1 MNNNYQLTSSS
12 ETYSNFIIFNLNE
25 KEYAINLQNVIEVIN
40 IPKIEIP
47 EQLPKGIIGIFNY
60 NGIMIKI
67 LDLSP
72 LLGFETTEF
81 SITNQ
86 LIITSFDNQCVAL
99 RVDSIDNIAQ
109 FENSNIQEVPFNSD
123 TSILGNIYKDGKS
136 IINII
141 DISKVNKII
150 AQNSSQLGTVDY
162 KKLFPTDEKS
172 LQILELRAEQSLRHQ
187 DMFTFPLNIN
197 TNNQYIL
204 FTLDNQNYFLDL
216 KHVKE
221 FTSIKRLNITTLPYT
236 KDYIKGI
243 INLKGDFL
251 IVIDLK
257 RFLNNETS
265 QLAEGSKLIVVSGKN
280 FNVALLVDDIKN
292 IKNLTNNQIR
302 NPEYTGSSEYISNEF
317 VEDGQLYNI
326 LNFDKFIN
334 DDKLYINI

>member
-81 SITNQ
+81 SITHQ

-280 FNVALLVDDIKN
+280 FNIALLVDDIKN

>member
-280 FNVALLVDDIKN
+280 FNIALLVDDIKN

>member
-1 MNNNYQLTSSS
+1 MNNNYQLASLS
-12 ETYSNFIIFNLNE
+12 EDYSNFIIFNLNK
-25 KEYAINLQNVIEVIN
+25 KEYAINLKNVIEVIN

-72 LLGFETTEF
+72 LLGFKTSEF

-86 LIITSFDNQCVAL
+86 LIITSSDNQCVAF

-109 FENSNIQEVPFNSD
+109 FENSNIQEVPFVSD
-123 TSILGNIYKDGKS
+123 TSILGNIYKDGKN

-150 AQNSSQLGTVDY
+150 AQNKSQIGTVDY

-172 LQILELRAEQSLRHQ
+172 LQILELRAEQSLKHQ

-204 FTLDNQNYFLDL
+204 FTLDKQNYFLDL

-265 QLAEGSKLIVVSGKN
+265 VPVEGSNLIVVSGKN

-292 IKNLTNNQIR
+292 IRNLTNNQIR
-302 NPEYTGSSEYISNEF
+302 NPEYTGNSEYISNEF
-317 VEDGQLYNI
+317 IEDGQLYNI

>member
-99 RVDSIDNIAQ
+99 RVESIDNIAQ

>member
-109 FENSNIQEVPFNSD
+109 FENNNIQEVPFNSD

>member
-109 FENSNIQEVPFNSD
+109 FENNNIQEVPFNSD

-280 FNVALLVDDIKN
+280 FNIALLVDDIKN

>member
-99 RVDSIDNIAQ
+99 RVESIDNIAQ

-280 FNVALLVDDIKN
+280 FNIALLVDDIKN

>member
-99 RVDSIDNIAQ
+99 RVESIDNIAQ

-172 LQILELRAEQSLRHQ
+172 LQILELRAEQSLKHQ

-216 KHVKE
+216 KYVKE

-280 FNVALLVDDIKN
+280 FNIALLVDDIKN

>member
-1 MNNNYQLTSSS
+1 
-12 ETYSNFIIFNLNE
+12 
-25 KEYAINLQNVIEVIN
+25 
-40 IPKIEIP
+40 
-47 EQLPKGIIGIFNY
+47 
-60 NGIMIKI
+60 
-67 LDLSP
+67 
-72 LLGFETTEF
+72 
-81 SITNQ
+81 
-86 LIITSFDNQCVAL
+86 
-99 RVDSIDNIAQ
+99 
-109 FENSNIQEVPFNSD
+109 
-123 TSILGNIYKDGKS
+123 
-136 IINII
+136 
-141 DISKVNKII
+141 
-150 AQNSSQLGTVDY
+150 
-162 KKLFPTDEKS
+162 
-172 LQILELRAEQSLRHQ
+172 
-187 DMFTFPLNIN
+187 MFTFPLNIN

-265 QLAEGSKLIVVSGKN
+265 QLAEGSKLIVVLGKN
-280 FNVALLVDDIKN
+280 FNIALLVDDIKN

>member
-99 RVDSIDNIAQ
+99 RVESIDNIAQ

-172 LQILELRAEQSLRHQ
+172 LQILELRAEQSLKHQ

-280 FNVALLVDDIKN
+280 FNIALLVDDIKN